1 MSIPHIQ
8 KIFRRYHSTFG
19 SIAGF
24 VLLGATLPCIGGSI
38 FLDASTEGSQVSLA
52 TPYGTT
58 IFIVQPGM
66 NINPA
71 FKVED
76 MQTNWSK
83 DDLPGFSASADME
96 PIQVNQIP
104 IVSLNGENYVGLG
117 FDFNET
123 GGSGSDFDIVNMIIW
138 SSPRP
143 VDTIEA
149 GLATDPDLSS
159 YSWSGNPAKNI
170 VNSWENN
177 LRQLESSSVGESLG
191 LTPIYVQNDNPQIF
205 VPNDTRP
212 YDTDPNRIYAN
223 ELTTLGSNAVEVG
236 ILVPASILDS
246 LAPTDYLY
254 IGVQTGS
261 MNGGGSDRFGVMD
274 PTSLVSGGFFD
285 RNNIA
290 VSSSVESI
298 PEPSNLAFFSLA
310 VLTLGLRR
318 SRGA

>member
-1 MSIPHIQ
+1 MIQ
-8 KIFRRYHSTFG
+8 LRSTFG
-19 SIAGF
+19 SIAGS
-24 VLLGATLPCIGGSI
+24 LLLAATLPCIGSSV
-38 FLDASTEGSQVSLA
+38 FLDASTEGNQVSLE

-96 PIQVNQIP
+96 PIQVNEIP
-104 IVSLNGENYVGLG
+104 IVNLDGEKYVGLG

-123 GGSGSDFDIVNMIIW
+123 GGNGSDFDIVNMIIW
-138 SSPRP
+138 SSPQP
-143 VDTIEA
+143 VNTIEA
-149 GLATDPDLSS
+149 GLAADPDLSG
-159 YSWSGNPAKNI
+159 YSWSGNPANNI

-191 LTPIYVQNDNPQIF
+191 LTPIYVQNVNPQIF
-205 VPNDTRP
+205 APNDTRP

-223 ELTTLGSNAVEVG
+223 ELTTLGSNAVEIG
-236 ILVPASILDS
+236 ILVSASILDS
-246 LAPTDYLY
+246 VAPTDYLY

-285 RNNIA
+285 QNNITVTSFA
-290 VSSSVESI
+290 ESI

-318 SRGA
+318 SRRA

>member
-1 MSIPHIQ
+1 MILL
-8 KIFRRYHSTFG
+8 RSTFRPV
-19 SIAGF
+19 AG
-24 VLLGATLPCIGGSI
+24 VLLLAATLPCIGSSV
-38 FLDASTEGSQVSLA
+38 FLDASTEGNQVRLA

-83 DDLPGFSASADME
+83 DHLPGFSSSADMQ
-96 PIQVNQIP
+96 PVQVNHIP
-104 IVSLNGENYVGLG
+104 IVSLDGENYIGLG

-123 GGSGSDFDIVNMIIW
+123 GGNGSDFDIVNMIIW
-138 SSPRP
+138 ASPQP
-143 VDTIEA
+143 VNTIEA
-149 GLATDPDLSS
+149 GLATDPDLSG
-159 YSWSGNPAKNI
+159 YSWSGDPANNI

-191 LTPIYVQNDNPQIF
+191 LTPIYVQNVNPQIF

-223 ELTTLGSNAVEVG
+223 ELTTLGSNAVEIG
-236 ILVPASILDS
+236 ILVSASILDS
-246 LAPTDYLY
+246 VASTDYLY

-274 PTSLVSGGFFD
+274 PTSMVSGGFFD
-285 RNNIA
+285 QNNITVTSFA
-290 VSSSVESI
+290 ESI
-298 PEPSNLAFFSLA
+298 PEPSNLAFSSLA
-310 VLTLGLRR
+310 ALTLVLRR
-318 SRGA
+318 SRGI